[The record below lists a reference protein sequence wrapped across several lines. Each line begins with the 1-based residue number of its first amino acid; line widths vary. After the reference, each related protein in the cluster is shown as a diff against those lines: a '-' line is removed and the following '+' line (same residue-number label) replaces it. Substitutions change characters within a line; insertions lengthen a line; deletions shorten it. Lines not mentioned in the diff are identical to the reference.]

1 MHSEESEMQ
10 SFTNRKNEI
19 EVDINALSKDVQ
31 AQQSKH
37 RDSEAQLRKRLNK
50 IENEVENWIS
60 KYDNVSA

>member
-1 MHSEESEMQ
+1 LHSEESEMQ